1 MDYIRCN
8 LVHRIRSDGH
18 FFAPGK
24 AFNMARNLDVAGS
37 IDCLRYY
44 AGWADKISGNVL
56 EVISLTVLVI
66 VYLV

>member
-1 MDYIRCN
+1 
-8 LVHRIRSDGH
+8 
-18 FFAPGK
+18 
-24 AFNMARNLDVAGS
+24 MARNLDVAGS

-56 EVISLTVLVI
+56 EVISLSVLVI